1 MILLLET
8 ERAFCFFSLKGVSYM
23 AGIDF
28 KTFKKSGQFSKDQLK
43 QIKDAFKSLDVDQI
57 TVFATPRFSAVQM
70 YMMMQ
75 GFKNGLRKD
84 QVEVCAN
91 PDFDED
97 QLEQILEGFYDGL
110 TIDEVETYAKPENNR
125 FVMQKERLQIKK
137 NR

>member
-1 MILLLET
+1 
-8 ERAFCFFSLKGVSYM
+8 M

-28 KTFKKSGQFSKDQLK
+28 KTFKKSGQFGKDQLK
-43 QIKDAFKSLDVDQI
+43 YIKEAFKFLTVDDI
-57 TVFATPRFSAVQM
+57 TVFATPRFSAQQM
-70 YMMMQ
+70 GMMLE
-75 GFKNGLRKD
+75 GYRNGLKKE
-84 QVEVCAN
+84 QVEICAN

-110 TIDEVETYAKPENNR
+110 TIDEVESYAKPENNR